1 MTTMV
6 EVAAELGKLL
16 ETDSDPMRSLLGRM
30 LRLVMEAEATA
41 LCGAEHGE
49 RSDDRTTHRNGY
61 RQRVL
66 ETRVGTID
74 LAIPRLRKGSYLPS
88 FLAPRRRP
96 TAGDR

>member
-6 EVAAELGKLL
+6 ELAAEVGKLP
-16 ETDSDPMRSLLGRM
+16 EHDSDPMRALLGRM
-30 LRLVMEAEATA
+30 LRLVMGAEASA
-41 LCGAEHGE
+41 VCGAEHGE
-49 RSDDRTTHRNGY
+49 RSGQRTTHRNGY

-88 FLAPRRRP
+88 FLEPRRRP
-96 TAGDR
+96 SSGQM